1 MQRKVIALA
10 LLASL
15 SLAVAAGCGK
25 KQGDVVNPTVKGEV
39 PKDSQVLP
47 VQPSGGGGGPAKMK
61 MGAGA
66 Q

>member
-1 MQRKVIALA
+1 MLRKVIVLTLIAL
-10 LLASL
+10 L
-15 SLAVAAGCGK
+15 SLAAGVGCGK
-25 KQGDVVNPTVKGEV
+25 GQGVVNPTVKGEV